1 MTAPVGSLVFSSIIL
16 GVHYFGYLSNSQ
28 SVYAYDSQSG
38 DSSDKDSSDS
48 RDKEKET
55 GEDKAKDEKKIRTL
69 KWKKEVNYK

>member
-1 MTAPVGSLVFSSIIL
+1 MTATVGSLVFSSIIL

-38 DSSDKDSSDS
+38 DSSDK
-48 RDKEKET
+48 EKET
-55 GEDKAKDEKKIRTL
+55 DEDKAKDEKKIRTL